1 MIFMILR
8 NDYIVEAILHMY
20 TFWSFLASVHKVAR
34 LQAQQGTWNYS
45 QTSAA
50 SVLSD
55 KWQDFHLP
63 EVN

>member
-34 LQAQQGTWNYS
+34 LQAQQGTWN
-45 QTSAA
+45 
-50 SVLSD
+50 
-55 KWQDFHLP
+55 
-63 EVN
+63 